1 MIRSLPRLLTNTSKN
16 NDDYCISNN
25 LFGMF
30 AIHCIFCK
38 GLFGLFT
45 LYSQN
50 TLSRFIHL
58 GMVGITSISDLS
70 INQIHK
76 IQITMRYFFDR
87 DGNYAGTSMQGWEIL
102 LLLLFPVALIIF
114 FVFLPFF
121 ILYKYDSRE
130 EDKKYEEE
138 HPEILKVDSYITCWY
153 PWHRYSVAYTLALIF
168 WVCGLLISLL
178 N

>member
-1 MIRSLPRLLTNTSKN
+1 
-16 NDDYCISNN
+16 
-25 LFGMF
+25 MF
-30 AIHCIFCK
+30 AIHGIFCK
-38 GLFGLFT
+38 GLLGLFT

-58 GMVGITSISDLS
+58 GMDSITSISDLS

-102 LLLLFPVALIIF
+102 LLLLFPITLIIF

-121 ILYKYDSRE
+121 ILAKYNARE

-138 HPEILKVDSYITCWY
+138 HPEILKADSYITCWY